1 MTPLKAVEVP
11 DAAGA
16 DDALLAAGEAA
27 AKAAGLERR
36 VGLKESPVFKK
47 IYIYNTFILTLSY
60 IYIIY

>member
-36 VGLKESPVFKK
+36 VGPKESPVFK
-47 IYIYNTFILTLSY
+47 IHLYSRYLTFTSFTNSFH
-60 IYIIY
+60 